1 MENKYIDYN
10 EIKNL
15 MKSRFD
21 FRTKIRLNKHNKNFI
36 KDKCLDDYIA
46 LDKKFDINQKEAIF
60 INEINTLVLSGA
72 GCGKTLTIVG
82 KIKYLVEE
90 LNILPS
96 DILCIS
102 FTKTSVR

>member
-21 FRTKIRLNKHNKNFI
+21 FRTKIKLIKQNKKYI

-46 LDKKFDINQKEAIF
+46 LDKVF
-60 INEINTLVLSGA
+60 SGE
-72 GCGKTLTIVG
+72 
-82 KIKYLVEE
+82 IKY
-90 LNILPS
+90 
-96 DILCIS
+96 
-102 FTKTSVR
+102 TSK